1 MTISGLRP
9 GSPAVRV
16 CAQWRYDAFLKDD
29 GFTFEETPA
38 QLAVLV
44 ERQDYEI
51 ALLAEVED
59 VPAGTCLFVRE
70 EIDPRHELTPWLAG
84 LFVAPTFRGQSVG
97 RALVAAIEDHAP
109 AGRLRP
115 AAPLCNHCRRFLCPA
130 RLARCG
136 AFSLGRRAL
145 RAHAARPLSSMP
157 ASPSRVSLA
166 RPQAA
171 GVIQD
176 QPAQSAGREQ
186 SSPGQ

>member
-16 CAQWRYDAFLKDD
+16 CAQWRYDAFLKDG
-29 GFTFEETPA
+29 GFTFEETLA
-38 QLAVLV
+38 QLAALV

-97 RALVAAIEDHAP
+97 RALVAAIKDHARQVGC
-109 AGRLRP
+109 GRLHLYATTAEGFYARLGWRV
-115 AAPLCNHCRRFLCPA
+115 AERFLWD
-130 RLARCG
+130 G
-136 AFSLGRRAL
+136 APFVLMQRDL
-145 RAHAARPLSSMP
+145 
-157 ASPSRVSLA
+157 
-166 RPQAA
+166 
-171 GVIQD
+171 
-176 QPAQSAGREQ
+176 
-186 SSPGQ
+186 